1 MGRVVQKKKKKEIRW
16 DSCAEN
22 KGRNADGEGLFSK

>member
-1 MGRVVQKKKKKEIRW
+1 MGRVVQKKKKEIRQ
-16 DSCAEN
+16 DSCTEN